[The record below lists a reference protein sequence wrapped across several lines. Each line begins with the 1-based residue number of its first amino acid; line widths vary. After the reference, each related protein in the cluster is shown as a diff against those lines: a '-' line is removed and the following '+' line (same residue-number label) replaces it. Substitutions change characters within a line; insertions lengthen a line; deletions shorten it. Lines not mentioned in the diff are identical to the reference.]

1 MLLSAPPWPSSTD
14 AKLDQIMGHVLTL
27 GREVDTL
34 RADNVALDKKV
45 ISQGEAIER
54 LKDTNTTIQSR
65 VHTIEEENED
75 LRQAVD
81 GVGQGACISV
91 IAEIGY
97 PKWSCEMWLCH
108 VALVSHFVAG

>member
-1 MLLSAPPWPSSTD
+1 LSASWPSSTSD
-14 AKLDQIMGHVLTL
+14 GKLSSTSDGKLDQVLRLVSSL
-27 GREVDTL
+27 GREVDTLKADNVAL

-65 VHTIEEENED
+65 VHAIEVENED

-81 GVGQGACISV
+81 GVGAFI
-91 IAEIGY
+91 
-97 PKWSCEMWLCH
+97 
-108 VALVSHFVAG
+108 